1 MTPPGSHAERLR
13 RALRGAAEAG
23 WAAVAAPVE
32 GTVLSVAKAA
42 AAAALETSEQDVV
55 LVLDAARRA
64 AHAALARTPDQMELL
79 RAAGVVDSGGRG
91 LVVLLDSL
99 YETVSGVRP
108 QAVSAVQEARPAA
121 LPRPAADVPAEG
133 QGPAFEVMYLLEAHE
148 DAVEVLRAVLS
159 ELGDSLLVVG
169 ADPLW
174 NVHVHV
180 DDAGRAVE
188 AGVRAGRPYRIV
200 VTHFG
205 DQRAKSVVAPPRG
218 GHGVVAISAG
228 PGMTV
233 LLERA
238 GAVVVPAPP
247 GRRPSSGEL
256 LDAVRRTGAAEV
268 AVLPHHRDLV
278 PVAEAAAEEARG
290 DGLRVAVV
298 PTTAQVQVLSAVAV
312 HDPGRRFDEDV
323 VAMTAAA
330 RATRHGGVTIATREA
345 LTMAGVCRPGD
356 VLGLVGGDIGEILP
370 AHDADARREAVDAVA
385 RDVVDRLLRPGGE
398 LVTIV
403 TGADAD
409 SGLAQR
415 LADHLSS
422 THPEVDVATHDGGM
436 PLYLLLVGVE

>member
-1 MTPPGSHAERLR
+1 
-13 RALRGAAEAG
+13 
-23 WAAVAAPVE
+23 
-32 GTVLSVAKAA
+32 
-42 AAAALETSEQDVV
+42 V
-55 LVLDAARRA
+55 LVLDAARQA
-64 AHAALARTPDQMELL
+64 AHTALARTPDQMELL
-79 RAAGVVDSGGRG
+79 RLAGVVDSGGRG

-99 YETVSGVRP
+99 YETVSGVSP
-108 QAVSAVQEARPAA
+108 QAVSARQEARPAA
-121 LPRPAADVPAEG
+121 LPRPAADLPPEG
-133 QGPAFEVMYLLEAHE
+133 QGPAFEVMYLLEAHDE
-148 DAVEVLRAVLS
+148 AVDVLRAELGL
-159 ELGDSLLVVG
+159 LGDSLLVVG

-174 NVHVHV
+174 NIHVHV
-180 DDAGRAVE
+180 DDVGRAVE

-205 DQRAKSVVAPPRG
+205 DQRAKSAVAPPRG
-218 GHGVVAISAG
+218 GHGIVAISAG
-228 PGMTV
+228 PGMTA
-233 LLERA
+233 LLEQA

-278 PVAEAAAEEARG
+278 SVAEAAAEEARA
-290 DGLRVAVV
+290 DGLRVAVI
-298 PTTAQVQVLSAVAV
+298 PTTAQVQVLSAIAV
-312 HDPGRRFDEDV
+312 HDAGRRFDEDV

-356 VLGLVGGDIGEILP
+356 VLGLVGGDIGEVLP
-370 AHDADARREAVDAVA
+370 AHDAAARREGVDTVA
-385 RDVVDRLLRPGGE
+385 RDVVDRLLGPGGE

-409 SGLAQR
+409 PGLARR
-415 LADHLSS
+415 LADHLAS
-422 THPEVDVATHDGGM
+422 THPEVDVAIHDGGL